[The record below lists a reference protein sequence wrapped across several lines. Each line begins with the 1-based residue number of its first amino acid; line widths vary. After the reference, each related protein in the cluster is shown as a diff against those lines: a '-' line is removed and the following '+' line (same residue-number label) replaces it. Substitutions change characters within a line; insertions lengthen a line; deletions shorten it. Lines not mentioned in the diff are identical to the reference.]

1 LLPTNFISDLEKAI
15 DRRSSETG
23 AMLHQI
29 TDIFLLHAG
38 HYSADQ
44 VSAYDE
50 VLKRL
55 IARVDEAARATL
67 AQRIAAT
74 EQAPSDTVRALALD
88 ESIAVAEPVLT
99 QSNALDDA
107 LLVDCIGK
115 RGQKHSL
122 AIATRN
128 AISENVSTELIKT
141 GDRNVLATV
150 ANNPGAKIS
159 EPGFEILL
167 DRSAGDEWLCECIAQ
182 RSDIPARHFRQL
194 LISASEA
201 VRQRLIADDPRQL
214 QAVNAIL
221 PPAQPSG
228 GGAEKI
234 KDYRTAELIV
244 RAQPITED
252 AVVAFAKEKKLE
264 EMVVAIADLA
274 QLSAAEIERLVIGG
288 WSSPVAVIL
297 KAIGFHLSALPAIY
311 GARLPGEASNELDLV
326 RTKAEFIALRRAT
339 AERILR
345 FYQVRKKSAV
355 SPAQEPIGD
364 AAP

>member
-1 LLPTNFISDLEKAI
+1 MLPTNFISDLERAI
-15 DRRSSETG
+15 DRRSAETG

-38 HYSADQ
+38 RYSADQ

-50 VLKRL
+50 VLKLL
-55 IARVDEAARATL
+55 IAKVDEAARATL
-67 AQRIAAT
+67 AQRIGAT
-74 EQAPSDTVRALALD
+74 EQAPRDTIRALALD
-88 ESIAVAEPVLT
+88 ESIVVAEPVLT
-99 QSNALDDA
+99 QSNALDDD
-107 LLVDCIGK
+107 LLVDCIGR

-128 AISENVSTELIKT
+128 ALSENVATELIKT

-159 EPGFEILL
+159 EPGFEILM
-167 DRSAGDEWLCECIAQ
+167 DRSADDEWLCECIAQ

-194 LISASEA
+194 LIRASEA
-201 VRQRLIADDPRQL
+201 VRQRLIADNPRQM

-221 PPAQPSG
+221 PPAQSSG
-228 GGAEKI
+228 ADKI
-234 KDYRTAELIV
+234 RDYRTAELIV
-244 RAQPITED
+244 NSQPINED
-252 AVVAFAKEKKLE
+252 MVVAFAKDKKLE
-264 EMVVAIADLA
+264 EMIVAIAALA
-274 QLSAAEIERLVIGG
+274 QLSAAEIERLLIGG

-311 GARLPGEASNELDLV
+311 GARLPGEAPNDIDLI

-345 FYQVRKKSAV
+345 FYQVRRASA
-355 SPAQEPIGD
+355 AATGPIGD